1 MFQGVVFY
9 LAIFPLMTSA
19 AGTILPLPSS
29 SGSVSI
35 PSVSPI
41 NAFRQL
47 FLKHEYSPQARITC
61 AATTLSVSTLV
72 ADRPQFSRRTIGTTR
87 ILKSQNGKIRVQSD
101 RLVWLSYHGK
111 EFKNEWSDEDVLDQ
125 LLPLLDDLEV
135 EESRVPI
142 AVIIG
147 VVR

>member
-1 MFQGVVFY
+1 M
-9 LAIFPLMTSA
+9 
-19 AGTILPLPSS
+19 
-29 SGSVSI
+29 
-35 PSVSPI
+35 
-41 NAFRQL
+41 
-47 FLKHEYSPQARITC
+47 
-61 AATTLSVSTLV
+61 
-72 ADRPQFSRRTIGTTR
+72 TR
-87 ILKSQNGKIRVQSD
+87 ILKSQIAKIRDQSG
-101 RLVWLSYHGK
+101 RLVLLSYHGK